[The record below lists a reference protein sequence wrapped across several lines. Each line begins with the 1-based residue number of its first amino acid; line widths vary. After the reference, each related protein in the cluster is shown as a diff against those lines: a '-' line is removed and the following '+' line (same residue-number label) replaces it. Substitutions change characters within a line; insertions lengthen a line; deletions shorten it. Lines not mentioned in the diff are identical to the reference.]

1 MRGRGGAG
9 EARPC
14 THQARLGKVTLQTKR
29 HPTGPG
35 WQDRAS
41 GQMHLIEQW
50 YTCSDVIS
58 QRDIDIY
65 IHIHICILICILVCV
80 QISMQ
85 SDGGI
90 ARHFVQLL
98 HSLILHVMQS
108 WPISLTRAQSLSSC
122 AEISN
127 CAWPVLLCV
136 SDREYPV
143 RRGAEWMN
151 EPTSQRAKGASNMM
165 SKHQQY
171 EGQELGW
178 EARDL

>member
-1 MRGRGGAG
+1 VRGRGGAG

-50 YTCSDVIS
+50 YTCSGVIS
-58 QRDIDIY
+58 QKYIDIDIDIY
-65 IHIHICILICILVCV
+65 IHIHICILICILICV

-85 SDGGI
+85 CDGDI
-90 ARHFVQLL
+90 ARHFVPLV
-98 HSLILHVMQS
+98 HSLIVHVMQS
-108 WPISLTRAQSLSSC
+108 WSISLTRAQSLSSC

-127 CAWPVLLCV
+127 CAWPVLLSV

-143 RRGAEWMN
+143 RRGAEWMD
-151 EPTSQRAKGASNMM
+151 EPTSQRS
-165 SKHQQY
+165 QQY
-171 EGQELGW
+171 DEQTL
-178 EARDL
+178 AV